1 MKETRKYYKAP
12 LVKTDSE
19 IALIEKACRI
29 VAETLSLV
37 GKYVTPGVATIE
49 LDRVAEDYIRSKNA
63 IPAFKGYKVDNRYF
77 PGSLCIS
84 IDEEVVHGIPS
95 DRKLKEGE
103 LVSIDCGALLDGYYG
118 DSAVTF
124 PVGIISEEKQ
134 KLMKVT
140 NEALFKGI
148 SNAVARNKVYDIS
161 RAIQDHVEK
170 NGYSLTRELVGHGI
184 GKHLHEDPPIPN
196 FLPPLLHRQ
205 YYPNIK
211 LESGMALAIEPMVH
225 SGRKE
230 VRQMQDG
237 WTIVTADR
245 KPAAHF
251 EHTIVVGESKPII
264 LTLRD

>member
-148 SNAVARNKVYDIS
+148 SNAVARN
-161 RAIQDHVEK
+161 
-170 NGYSLTRELVGHGI
+170 
-184 GKHLHEDPPIPN
+184 
-196 FLPPLLHRQ
+196 
-205 YYPNIK
+205 
-211 LESGMALAIEPMVH
+211 
-225 SGRKE
+225 
-230 VRQMQDG
+230 
-237 WTIVTADR
+237 
-245 KPAAHF
+245 
-251 EHTIVVGESKPII
+251 
-264 LTLRD
+264 